1 MMDISSATQQQISSV
16 RQALRMS
23 SLQKAMNQDAQTVG
37 KLIEGLEETNKAV
50 QRASESHKGNNIDVK
65 V

>member
-1 MMDISSATQQQISSV
+1 MDISSATQQQISSV